1 MPILIILL
9 TAGCTDYEVST
20 IKRREAS
27 NWFDDQSEDLRSD
40 IETGEMDSGEW
51 PESDTGEVSDSQDD
65 EASDDEEW
73 SDDDWGDDHW
83 GDGDEDSD
91 DGDAGDDGD
100 SSSGGS
106 GSPGGSAGTD
116 DDAAGSTVPSGSG
129 ALSARY
135 PVVGDLV
142 ITELMIYP
150 RATDDASGEWV
161 ELRNVTGD
169 WLDVSGHRLAD
180 RGVDDVE
187 ITPVGEASLVIAPGS
202 HLVLCAE
209 ANYWDNGGVD
219 CNGTFRYWTLGGG
232 FALANGEDEV
242 QFRSPFG
249 TVLDEVRYHA
259 GFAVEGEAIGLKPTS
274 TSVIANDSSSNWCAQ
289 DDFMAFGD
297 AGTPGEQNNACW

>member
-27 NWFDDQSEDLRSD
+27 NWFDDQSDDLRSD
-40 IETGEMDSGEW
+40 IETGEMDTGEW
-51 PESDTGEVSDSQDD
+51 PESDTGEVIDSQDD
-65 EASDDEEW
+65 EASDDDES
-73 SDDDWGDDHW
+73 SDDDWGDDRW
-83 GDGDEDSD
+83 SDGDEDGD
-91 DGDAGDDGD
+91 DGDAGDDGE
-100 SSSGGS
+100 SSGSGSSGGS
-106 GSPGGSAGTD
+106 AGSDG
-116 DDAAGSTVPSGSG
+116 DAAGSTVPSGSG

-135 PVVGDLV
+135 PLVGDLV

-187 ITPVGEASLVIAPGS
+187 IVPVGEASLVIAPGS

-232 FALANGEDEV
+232 FALANGDDEV
-242 QFRSPFG
+242 QLRSPFG
-249 TVLDEVRYHA
+249 TVLDEVRYHT

-289 DDFMAFGD
+289 DDCMAFGD